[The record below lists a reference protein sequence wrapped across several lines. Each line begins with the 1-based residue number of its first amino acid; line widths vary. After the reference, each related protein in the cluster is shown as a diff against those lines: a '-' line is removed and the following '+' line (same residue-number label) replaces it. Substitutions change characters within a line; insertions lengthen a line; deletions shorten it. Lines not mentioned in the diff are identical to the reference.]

1 MGVLMLES
9 FQLLHKSA
17 DDRPEC
23 TRACWFENRRV
34 FIKTARLLSAISD
47 NMGVRGAIRGEG
59 AVNFIFFPA
68 NGTLALC

>member
-17 DDRPEC
+17 DDRSEC

-34 FIKTARLLSAISD
+34 FIEPAHLLSAISD
-47 NMGVRGAIRGEG
+47 NMGARGD
-59 AVNFIFFPA
+59 V
-68 NGTLALC
+68 